1 MKLGK
6 RKCKV
11 CGEVFQK
18 LQPLQ
23 YVCSVQCSIKD
34 SRSKQEKKAKSEWSE
49 KKKVLSEKLLT
60 KYDYEKQLQKEI
72 NHIVRIIDKGYPC
85 IATGSL
91 NGKMNAGHYYS
102 VGSFPALR
110 FNLFNIYIQS
120 EHSNSWKAGDNIR
133 YADGLIQTFGQS
145 HFEYIQTLRQKYPT
159 INLSIPELKEA
170 IVKAK
175 SIVKTLVKL
184 EPKYTIQQR
193 LILRKKF
200 NQSIGIY
207 LESF

>member
-11 CGEVFQK
+11 CSVEFQK

-49 KKKVLSEKLLT
+49 KKKVLSEKLMT
-60 KYDYEKQLQKEI
+60 KSDYEKQLQTEI
-72 NHIVRIIDKGYPC
+72 NHIVRIIDKGHPC

-91 NGKMNAGHYYS
+91 KGKINAGHYYS

-110 FNLFNIYIQS
+110 FNLFNIYVQS
-120 EHSNSWKAGDNIR
+120 EHSNSFKAGDNIR

-145 HFEYIQTLRQKYPT
+145 HFDYIQTLRQKYPT

-170 IVKAK
+170 ILKAK
-175 SIVKTLVKL
+175 FIVKTLVKL

-193 LILRKKF
+193 LVLRKKL